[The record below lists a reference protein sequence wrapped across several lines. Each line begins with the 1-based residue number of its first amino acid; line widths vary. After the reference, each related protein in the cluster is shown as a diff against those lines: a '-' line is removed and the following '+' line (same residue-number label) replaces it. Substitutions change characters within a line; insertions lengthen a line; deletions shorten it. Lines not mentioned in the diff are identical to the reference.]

1 MHFVAI
7 FVSHLFSR
15 QTPVLIYTQGYIY
28 FTHIYVIYIF
38 GNELER
44 ILDLFEGVFICF
56 CFFFYRF
63 KSKEGIKRKK
73 MSSMNVLYRSLYL
86 FGLIIVTTTMTTATT
101 NTLRAKL
108 S

>member
-56 CFFFYRF
+56 CFFFLSF
-63 KSKEGIKRKK
+63 QIKRGNKK
-73 MSSMNVLYRSLYL
+73 KENEFHECFISFAVFVWVNNCYDDDDDGDHKHVE
-86 FGLIIVTTTMTTATT
+86 G
-101 NTLRAKL
+101 
-108 S
+108 